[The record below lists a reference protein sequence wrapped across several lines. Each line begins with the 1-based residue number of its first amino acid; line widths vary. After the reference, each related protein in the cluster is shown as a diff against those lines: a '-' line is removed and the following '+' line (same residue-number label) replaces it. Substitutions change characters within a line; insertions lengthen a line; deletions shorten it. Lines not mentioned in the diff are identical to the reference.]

1 MTLRT
6 LFLACTV
13 SVGLLSCSSVS
24 GESEVPE
31 YTVERAEDAF
41 EIRGYGPVIYAE
53 VTTTGT
59 REEASGKAFR
69 QLAAYIFDDERPEG
83 GIAMTAPVVQQPS
96 REKIAMTAPVI
107 QQPARE
113 KIAMTAPVVQA
124 EDAPGEWTMAFS
136 MPPKWTMAT
145 LPKPQNPN
153 IRLFEEP
160 SRKVAAVEF
169 SGRAND
175 TMLAKNEDA
184 LRKWMSANGIVA
196 SGPAEYAFYDAPWVI
211 GPLRRNEVIIPVQ

>member
-1 MTLRT
+1 MSLRAPI
-6 LFLACTV
+6 LAAFTGLALVSCT
-13 SVGLLSCSSVS
+13 SVS
-24 GESEVPE
+24 GETDMPDYAVLQAAEPFEV
-31 YTVERAEDAF
+31 RQ
-41 EIRGYGPVIYAE
+41 YGPQLYAE

-83 GIAMTAPVVQQPS
+83 GIAMTAPVVQQPA

-136 MPPKWTMAT
+136 MPEKWTLAT

-153 IRLFEEP
+153 ITLREEP
-160 SRKVAAVEF
+160 GKKVAAVQF

-175 TMLAKNEDA
+175 ADLAENEA
-184 LRKWMSANGIVA
+184 SLRAWMAANGIA
-196 SGPAEYAFYDAPWVI
+196 ATGPAEYAFYDAPWVI
-211 GPLRRNEVIIPVQ
+211 GPLRRNEVMIPVQ

>member
-1 MTLRT
+1 MSLRT
-6 LFLACTV
+6 LFLACAV
-13 SVGLLSCSSVS
+13 SAGLLSCSSVS

-31 YTVERAEDAF
+31 YNVTRAAGAF
-41 EIRGYGPVIYAE
+41 EIREYGPILYAE

-96 REKIAMTAPVI
+96 REKIAMTSPVI
-107 QQPARE
+107 QQPARGQ
-113 KIAMTAPVVQA
+113 IAMTAPVVQA
-124 EDAPGEWTMAFS
+124 EGSPGEWTMAFS

-153 IRLFEEP
+153 IRLYEEP
-160 SRKVAAVEF
+160 PRTVAAVEF

-175 TMLAKNEDA
+175 TMLADNEDK
-184 LRKWMSANGIVA
+184 LRAWMASNGVVA

-211 GPLRRNEVIIPVQ
+211 GPLRRNEVIIPIR